1 VTDDKPK
8 ILLLGSDGQV
18 GWELQRALGVIGEVV
33 NTTLTGRGGLQLDLL
48 DTEAVTTAVKRINPD
63 FIINAAAHT
72 AVDRAETE
80 IDLSRRLNADVPELL
95 GRLALDQGA
104 TVIHYST
111 DFVFSGDSSRP
122 YTEEDITGPLGV
134 YGRTKLEGEQRLL
147 ETTADALVL
156 RTSWVYGNYG
166 HNFML
171 TMIRLF
177 REKGQLSIV
186 DDQIGAP
193 TWSRMIAEAT
203 AQIVQRLNMSP
214 ENSAPQLGLYHLT
227 AAGETSWYGFA
238 LSILEL
244 MGAACTIQPVA
255 TADYPTPAKRPAY
268 SVLDNSKLKIA
279 FGLQL
284 PDWRIS
290 LQQCIADREACQSVE

>member
-1 VTDDKPK
+1 VIGNRPK

-18 GWELQRALGVIGEVV
+18 GWELQRTLGVVSEVV
-33 NTTLTGRGGLQLDLL
+33 NTTLSGKIGLALDLL
-48 DTEAVTTAVKRINPD
+48 DAEAVRTIAREIQPD

-72 AVDRAETE
+72 AVDKAETE
-80 IDLSRRLNADVPELL
+80 VDLSRRLNAEAPELL
-95 GRLALDQGA
+95 GQLAAELGA

-111 DFVFSGDSSRP
+111 DFVFSGESDRP
-122 YTEEDITGPLGV
+122 YREEDETGPLSV
-134 YGRTKLEGEQRLL
+134 YGQTKLEGEQRLL
-147 ETTADALVL
+147 ATGAPALVL

-166 HNFML
+166 QNFML
-171 TMIRLF
+171 TMMRLF
-177 REKGQLSIV
+177 KEKARLSVV

-203 AQIVQRLNMSP
+203 AQIVHQLHISP
-214 ENSAPQLGLYHLT
+214 GDSNPPLGIYHLT

-238 LSILEL
+238 SNILE
-244 MGAACTIQPVA
+244 MIRGDCNVQP
-255 TADYPTPAKRPAY
+255 TSTDNYPTPARRPAF
-268 SVLDNSKLKIA
+268 SVLDNSKLKQT

-290 LQQCIADREACQSVE
+290 LQQCIAERL